1 MSMLNVIALGNEH
14 KMQRITACVSQAG
27 INIVVVPQMDD
38 AIIKLRSDH
47 YDIILVDSAY
57 EKAEFY
63 CQSLCILSNIP
74 VILLIAGA
82 EANWPDYCSFKVD
95 GFLSEES
102 SNAELAARIKAFS
115 RRRTRYQLEPEI
127 NFTSTYPSQN

>member
-14 KMQRITACVSQAG
+14 KMQRIATCVSQG
-27 INIVVVPQMDD
+27 GVNISSVPQLDD
-38 AIIKLRSDH
+38 ALIQLRNEP

-57 EKAEFY
+57 ANADFFCK
-63 CQSLCILSNIP
+63 SLCKMSNIP

-82 EANWPDYCSFKVD
+82 EANWPDYCTFKVD

-102 SNAELAARIKAFS
+102 SNAELAARIKAFA
-115 RRRTRYQLEPEI
+115 RRKARYKIESEI
-127 NFTSTYPSQN
+127 NQLPSYDPIK